1 MSPRREFLMALFRLL
16 EQRSV
21 PYCVLRNYADIYED
35 TSSDIDLAVE
45 PEQVLRLKDCLAEA
59 ALASDHRLVLC
70 AVYTNYSYV
79 YWHQEGGFLR
89 IDIETE
95 IRWRIFPVL
104 TAKSIVGLRRKEGVF
119 YVPHPRHES
128 AILWVAAIWRGQLS
142 ERYRRQLM
150 RLYQQ
155 LANPKELQRTFNAS
169 FGAFGLGLV
178 GVQGRLIDETPSP
191 RLLLAARRSILRN
204 AWRDAPSR
212 RAMFGFVVQDVRR
225 LWERLWQ
232 PPGISVLYASCAQPS
247 RNMKDF
253 FQRIQ
258 FLYPVAKSEVRS
270 FDLSQTDGS
279 PITKLGVRLRVRR
292 LRALF
297 KGGLFMRYYQL
308 PRGDDFQRAV
318 FTLARHLYPSRAFVW
333 TEDAR
338 FRICLGHV
346 ETGFMAELDPHDA
359 ASVSNDQIIQFI
371 AAILG
376 RYRLRDKRARGKR
389 GALVVLIGSDASSTN
404 TVARSLS
411 SLGGE
416 QDRFDRIRCLR
427 WPPQLKRES
436 LFPLPESDCSF
447 RRPQTQDHLPGFRFA
462 VIQVCRTLLLVNLVH
477 WFRVRLLLRRNSLVL
492 VDLSDYSYSPDSVSA
507 SCSGAAGLRARK
519 LSLHLRPD
527 LVVAL
532 KTSVAESCSCNA
544 ERSEE
549 ELRRQNTVLA
559 RLRFDAARVL
569 QVDNASPP
577 SEIARAILQK
587 IATIV
592 P

>member
-21 PYCVLRNYADIYED
+21 PYCVLRNYANIYED

-45 PEQVLRLKDCLAEA
+45 PEHVLRLKDCLAEA
-59 ALASDHRLVLC
+59 ALASNHHLVLR
-70 AVYTNYSYV
+70 ALFTNYSYV
-79 YWHQEGGFLR
+79 YWHPEGGFLR

-95 IRWRIFPVL
+95 VRWRIFPVL

-128 AILWVAAIWRGQLS
+128 VILWAAAIGRGHLS
-142 ERYRRQLM
+142 ERYRSQLM

-155 LANPKELQRTFNAS
+155 LADPNELQLTFNAS
-169 FGAFGLGLV
+169 FGRVGPQLV
-178 GVQGRLIDETPSP
+178 GFQARLIDETPSP

-212 RAMFGFVVQDVRR
+212 RAMFRKLVHDVRR
-225 LWERLWQ
+225 LWERLRQ
-232 PPGISVLYASCAQPS
+232 PLGISVLYASCAQPP
-247 RNMKDF
+247 RNLKDF
-253 FQRIQ
+253 FQRIK

-270 FDLSQTDGS
+270 FDLSLTEES
-279 PITKLGVRLRVRR
+279 PITRLGVRLRLRR
-292 LRALF
+292 LLALF
-297 KGGLFMRYYQL
+297 KGGLFMRFYQL
-308 PRGDDFQRAV
+308 PRDGNVQCAV
-318 FTLARHLYPSRAFVW
+318 STLTRYLYPSRAFVW

-338 FRICLGHV
+338 FRMCLGHV
-346 ETGFMAELDPHDA
+346 ETGFMAELDPLEE
-359 ASVSNDQIIQFI
+359 ASVSNDRIIQFI
-371 AAILG
+371 AAILE

-389 GALVVLIGSDASSTN
+389 GALVVLIGPDTSSIN
-404 TVARSLS
+404 TVARKLC
-411 SLGGE
+411 SLGWE

-427 WPPQLKRES
+427 WPPQLKQETV
-436 LFPLPESDCSF
+436 FPLPESGCAL
-447 RRPQTQDHLPGFRFA
+447 RRSQPQDDLLVSRFPM
-462 VIQVCRTLLLVNLVH
+462 IQACRTLLLINLVH
-477 WFRVRLLLRRNSLVL
+477 WFLVRPLLRRNSLVL
-492 VDLSDYSYSPDSVSA
+492 VDLSDYSYSLDSVSA

-532 KTSVAESCSCNA
+532 KTSAAESCSCNV

-549 ELRRQNTVLA
+549 ELRRQNTVLE
-559 RLRFDAARVL
+559 RLRFDVARVL

-577 SEIARAILQK
+577 SEIARAILQE